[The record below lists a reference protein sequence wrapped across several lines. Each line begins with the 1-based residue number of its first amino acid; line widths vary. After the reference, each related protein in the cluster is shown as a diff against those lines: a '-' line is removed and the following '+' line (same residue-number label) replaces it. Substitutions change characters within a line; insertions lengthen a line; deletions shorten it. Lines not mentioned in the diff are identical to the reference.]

1 MKRVLILVALA
12 IVVGVISSTPD
23 PAHATGDTGWSC
35 PAGTTYVH
43 KYEPLDGK
51 TWTVPTPPSGWYV
64 LGASL
69 KVGGPGGGSH
79 IDFAPVTP
87 GQVLDVSYQ
96 QYDISHAHLCKT
108 QTPPTTTTTSTSTTT
123 TTEVPPSTT
132 TTTTSARYHLDVDEF
147 DLHRPQRKHVY
158 DIDEPCDDDDCTREH
173 VHVLTVDDL
182 HNIVRAAYDWASHH
196 WSAGPLHDEPD
207 YDAILA
213 AAHRGASVDD
223 PA

>member
-1 MKRVLILVALA
+1 VQDADPTHHNNDKHVDNDNDRGPAIDNHHDHLA
-12 IVVGVISSTPD
+12 
-23 PAHATGDTGWSC
+23 
-35 PAGTTYVH
+35 
-43 KYEPLDGK
+43 
-51 TWTVPTPPSGWYV
+51 
-64 LGASL
+64 
-69 KVGGPGGGSH
+69 
-79 IDFAPVTP
+79 
-87 GQVLDVSYQ
+87 
-96 QYDISHAHLCKT
+96 
-108 QTPPTTTTTSTSTTT
+108 
-123 TTEVPPSTT
+123 
-132 TTTTSARYHLDVDEF
+132 ARYHLDVDEF

-213 AAHRGASVDD
+213 AAHSGASVDD